1 MTVADSMIGGNAN
14 DGIIATT
21 PSGGAPIG
29 IMVKNTKSVNNA
41 FGIRSLGPNV
51 TVRASN
57 LTITGNGT
65 GLSFG
70 GGGSLLTFGN
80 NEVRAN
86 GTDGAF
92 SGTVGLQ

>member
-1 MTVADSMIGGNAN
+1 VIGGNAQ

-21 PSGGAPIG
+21 PRGGAPIG
-29 IMVKNTKSVNNA
+29 IMVKNSKTVNNA
-41 FGIRSLGPNV
+41 FGIRLLGPNV

-57 LTITGNGT
+57 STITGNGT

-70 GGGSLLTFGN
+70 GGGALLTFGN

-86 GTDGAF
+86 GCDGSF
-92 SGTVGLQ
+92 SRSVGLQ